1 MLGGLLRL
9 LVIQLLLTLLGPG
22 RVLLDLGLPEKREN
36 YFSAGIYWV
45 LILKL
50 GLFLVFGNRRLGL
63 GLDNS
68 GQGLDFSFSIE

>member
-36 YFSAGIYWV
+36 YFSAGIDWV

-50 GLFLVFGNRRLGL
+50 
-63 GLDNS
+63 
-68 GQGLDFSFSIE
+68 DFFWFWGIGDRD

>member
-1 MLGGLLRL
+1 MLLCISSL

-45 LILKL
+45 LILE
-50 GLFLVFGNRRLGL
+50 
-63 GLDNS
+63 
-68 GQGLDFSFSIE
+68 LDFFWFLGIGDWD